1 MGAFVICRR
10 IYLSLFAP
18 GLHCCVQ
25 AFSSC
30 DKWGLLFLETLGL
43 LFAMASLVVH
53 TLSCFE
59 ACGIFLDQGSNL
71 SPLHWQL
78 VSHPLYHQ
86 GSPICKLSNNG
97 HSDWFEVVLHY
108 NLICISLIIQ
118 LSIFEYWKS
127 KVVFHIT
134 WKCMKFELQ
143 CP

>member
-10 IYLSLFAP
+10 IYLSLLAL
-18 GLHCCVQ
+18 GLHCGVQ

-30 DKWGLLFLETLGL
+30 DKWGLLFLEMLGL
-43 LFAMASLVVH
+43 VIAVASLVVH

-59 ACGIFLDQGSNL
+59 ACGISLDQGLNL
-71 SPLHWQL
+71 SLLHWQ
-78 VSHPLYHQ
+78 VVPHPLYHQ
-86 GSPICKLSNNG
+86 GSPICRFLNNG

-108 NLICISLIIQ
+108 NLIWISLIIQ

-134 WKCMKFELQ
+134 WKCLKFELQ